1 MFVRDE
7 DSNEPSRQQIPT
19 ATLTEGLAARPVMNP
34 DAPFG
39 HSNARSFEVATLL
52 RFMEE
57 LDPKLFADI
66 SARAPDGSFQGM
78 HDSDGRAS
86 LGGSPLGNL
95 PSGFRAIVALLQKI
109 LSSFRSRTPPL
120 NAMDLSTFDGIVL
133 VDDIEAHQHP
143 TWQARIVP
151 LLKRFFPQAT
161 FYLCTHS
168 PLIVATTDDGEAYEI
183 VREAQRVTAHK
194 LGNPRAWYMAD
205 LYEQAFHVELPGAD
219 DEESV
224 PDLLLD
230 FSLKVKDH
238 LRTKDA
244 TRADQARALYERLVP
259 SIPSTDP
266 RRASLDALRAML
278 A

>member
-1 MFVRDE
+1 MFQRFSTEKTDSGLDFDIEVEPGKRVYCFFGRNGAGKTSWLENLGRTLPHSVFVRDE

-57 LDPKLFADI
+57 LDPKLFAGI

-168 PLIVATTDDGEAYEI
+168 PLIVATTDDGEAYEL
-183 VREAQRVTAHK
+183 VREDQRKPSRLVH
-194 LGNPRAWYMAD
+194 GRP
-205 LYEQAFHVELPGAD
+205 
-219 DEESV
+219 
-224 PDLLLD
+224 
-230 FSLKVKDH
+230 
-238 LRTKDA
+238 LRTG
-244 TRADQARALYERLVP
+244 L
-259 SIPSTDP
+259 P
-266 RRASLDALRAML
+266 RRAARRRRRRERP
-278 A
+278 